1 MVAARHDHLFYCTQR
16 GSRSSVSILRAIPAV
31 TFVVLG
37 VAALLART
45 AHATADSRPP
55 GGMQIPATAKPS
67 RSLVEQK
74 LTSKLLYEIARAK
87 EPLDRSSA
95 NRRETGVKIDDR
107 QRALVDIRSA
117 ATPELRNQIDTIG
130 GTVVSSV
137 PQYESTVAWIP
148 LLMLEQ
154 LATSASV
161 KSIVPA
167 AELALH

>member
-1 MVAARHDHLFYCTQR
+1 
-16 GSRSSVSILRAIPAV
+16 LRATFAL

-37 VAALLART
+37 AALLAPT
-45 AHATADSRPP
+45 AQVTAGSRPAA
-55 GGMQIPATAKPS
+55 GMQPPAPSKQS
-67 RSLVEQK
+67 RSLAERK
-74 LTSKLLYEIARAK
+74 LGSKLLYEIARAK
-87 EPLDRSSA
+87 QPSDRTPA
-95 NRRETGVKIDDR
+95 PPRETGVKVDAR
-107 QRALVDIRSA
+107 QRALVDIRA
-117 ATPELRNQIDTIG
+117 PVTAKLRHRIDTMG
-130 GTVVSSV
+130 GTVVSAV